1 MSVIERLRIAALPF
15 VTRSLRGGR
24 SRRLWV
30 LAFVL
35 AIATSLVGGWLAL
48 GSGELE
54 RGIREDLRLEQ
65 RRYEREMREF
75 VVIVPDDD
83 LAWRRAT
90 GDLREAEEGGLVRRY
105 DSVVSERTWIAR
117 SVLNEAV
124 ATAQHVRFHDAELR
138 ELAVRARALL
148 DEFHQ
153 PVVEPT
159 GRARLF
165 DWNDSDKVELL
176 HNIVE
181 RRGIPSIE
189 RYASPLGLADAV
201 RIVGFFACGMLLVL
215 VVVVGPVLT
224 GIAIAQEAHEN
235 TLQPVAGTALSARQ
249 IAGGLVLGAL
259 APVAIVAAPQAAIAV
274 LAGIVAGHALTLAA
288 FVALLVACAWAIT
301 MLALAVGLFAGRRRG
316 SGAIAITLLAGLGV
330 WLCAGIPLGFEPIG
344 RTSAA
349 IVTLLPSGGLVW
361 CMRETF
367 LGPLAFA
374 RFEQVPL
381 DGPLVAAA
389 CASLVVGALA
399 LRAAERRV
407 VGRFVA
413 PLHRGEVL
421 LGSAVLSALTV
432 FAMWQKDLDGALFAS
447 LAVMVMPMQVLLMS
461 RVPVG
466 DAPAGF
472 GTVRL
477 GALMREFAA
486 FVGIHFA
493 FALVLHG
500 PDVLDKIV
508 ALPAIHVVWAL
519 AIAPLVAIRI
529 VVGVPRLVAS
539 VWAGFAFVLAIVE
552 YFSGVGQ
559 LISSRQEELF
569 PIWRVSPLLGILH
582 VALLVLVPWTLVRGI
597 RRAGGRA
604 TC

>member
-1 MSVIERLRIAALPF
+1 MSVIARLRIAALPF

-90 GDLREAEEGGLVRRY
+90 GELREAEEGGLVRRY
-105 DSVVSERTWIAR
+105 DSVVSERTWMAR

-124 ATAQHVRFHDAELR
+124 ATADHARLHDPELR
-138 ELAVRARALL
+138 ELAVRARALV
-148 DEFHQ
+148 DELHE
-153 PVVEPT
+153 PVVEPM

-165 DWNDSDKVELL
+165 DWNDRNKVELL
-176 HNIVE
+176 RNIVE
-181 RRGIPSIE
+181 RRAIPGVE

-215 VVVVGPVLT
+215 VIVVGPVLT

-259 APVAIVAAPQAAIAV
+259 APVAIVAAPQAAIVTLAGV
-274 LAGIVAGHALTLAA
+274 LAGNVGTLAA
-288 FVALLVACAWAIT
+288 FAALLVACAWAIT

-316 SGAIAITLLAGLGV
+316 SGAIAITLLAGLAV

-349 IVTLLPSGGLVW
+349 IATLLPSGGLVW

-367 LGPLAFA
+367 LGPLSFA

-432 FAMWQKDLDGALFAS
+432 FALWQKDVDGALFAS

-477 GALMREFAA
+477 GGLLREFAG

-493 FALVLHG
+493 LALVIHG
-500 PDVLDKIV
+500 PDVLDKLV
-508 ALPAIHVVWAL
+508 GLPAIHVVWAL

-529 VVGVPRLVAS
+529 VVGAPRLVAS

-552 YFSGVGQ
+552 YFSGVAQ
-559 LISSRQEELF
+559 LFSSRHEELF